1 MPTIKVNG
9 MTCQHCVM
17 AVTKA
22 LEAVEGIANVKVDLE
37 AGTATYD
44 EAEPVDVEVIRR
56 AIEDAGYQLGKQAGG
71 PQ

>member
-1 MPTIKVNG
+1 MPTIRVTG

-22 LEAVEGIANVKVDLE
+22 LSALDGVTNVRVDLD

-44 EAEPVDVEVIRR
+44 EAKPVDPEAIRK
-56 AIEDAGYQLGKQAGG
+56 AIEEAGYGLS
-71 PQ
+71 

>member
-1 MPTIKVNG
+1 MPTIKVTG

-22 LEAVEGIANVKVDLE
+22 LSAVHGVANVRVDLA

-44 EAEPVDVEVIRR
+44 EVKTVDPETVRKVI
-56 AIEDAGYQLGKQAGG
+56 EEAGYGLG
-71 PQ
+71 

>member
-9 MTCQHCVM
+9 MTCQHCVA

-22 LEAVEGIANVKVDLE
+22 LESIDGIANVKVDLE

-44 EAEPVDVEVIRR
+44 EVTTVDAEAIRR
-56 AIEDAGYQLGKQAGG
+56 AIEDAGYELG
-71 PQ
+71 

>member
-1 MPTIKVNG
+1 MPTVKVNG

-22 LEAVEGIANVKVDLE
+22 LSAIDGVTNVKVDLE

-44 EAEPVDVEVIRR
+44 ESGPIDAAVVRS
-56 AIEDAGYQLGKQAGG
+56 AIEEAGYEVG
-71 PQ
+71 